1 MELQDYEIKHL
12 EMLREY
18 LSECTVLL
26 KKDGSFPLN
35 GPCDIALYG
44 NGARNT
50 IKGGTGS
57 GEVYSRFFVTA
68 EEGLK
73 QNGFRITTTDWLD
86 TYDDIWKVARNK
98 FIEEI
103 KEYAWKNR
111 ILTIVAAMGAV
122 MKEPDYELPL
132 NGEGDTCVYVLSR
145 ISGEGND
152 RSFVKGDILLT
163 DTEVRD
169 ILKLNESYERF
180 MLVLNIGGPVDLS
193 PVNDVKNILVLS
205 QLGVETGSALA
216 DLLLGKT
223 CPSGK
228 LTTTWATKE
237 TYPSIGDFGE
247 LNDTRYK
254 EGIYVGYRYFDAE
267 EVEPLYPFGYGLSY
281 TEFEHAVKKVRV
293 QGSVVTADVEVR
305 NSGAYQG
312 KEVIQLYVSK
322 PCTRQDQAKREL
334 IAFKKTKEL
343 KPNESELLSIC
354 FDMKDVY
361 SFNESDE
368 NYYLEKGDYI
378 LYAGNSS
385 RDLKAERVLHLN
397 EEVILKQ
404 VRKAVDD
411 PDFEDVK
418 FSYNR
423 EDIKG
428 LEVLAIDPSVFETK
442 RVDYE
447 TEEEIPAFIKAMSD
461 EELAAYNMG
470 AFDPKGG
477 LSSQIGSASVHVA
490 GAAGET
496 TSIYHNKE
504 IPVLVMSDGPA
515 GIRIA
520 QKAYR
525 DEKGAHSLNNQIP
538 ESLMD
543 FLSPTAKLVMKFLS
557 RKPAKN
563 VETYEQYCTAIPIGT
578 AIAQSF
584 NEEFAKI
591 CGDIVGEEME
601 HFGIQLWLAPALNI
615 HRSIRCGRNFEYY
628 SEDPLLSG
636 KMAAAITKGVQAHK
650 GCGVTIK
657 HYCCNNQEY
666 NRCANNAVLS
676 ERALREIYLRGF
688 EYCIENAQP
697 CAFMSSYNLVNGV
710 HAGESKR
717 LISDVLYKEFG
728 HEGLV
733 MTDWVIGHGIL
744 EKNSV
749 YEGSY
754 ADTVAAAGVCLFM
767 PGSNEDYKELLNGLK
782 KNTVSRSQMEAN
794 TARLCRAVAKLKGE
808 TQ

>member
-1 MELQDYEIKHL
+1 MELNEYEVRHL
-12 EMLREY
+12 EILRDY
-18 LSECTVLL
+18 LSECAVLL
-26 KKDGSFPLN
+26 KKDGSFPLEKA
-35 GPCDIALYG
+35 GKIALYG
-44 NGARNT
+44 NGARKT

-57 GEVYSRFFVTA
+57 GEVNSRYFVNV
-68 EEGLK
+68 EDGLK
-73 QNGFRITTTDWLD
+73 QNGFEITTEDWLNG
-86 TYDDIWKVARNK
+86 YDDVIVQARK
-98 FIEEI
+98 QFIEDV
-103 KEYAWKNR
+103 KAYAKKNH
-111 ILTIVAAMGAV
+111 INAAVAGMGAV

-666 NRCANNAVLS
+666 NRCANNAILS

-688 EYCIENAQP
+688 EYCVENAQP

-744 EKNSV
+744 EKNSA

-754 ADTVAAAGVCLFM
+754 ADKVAAAGVCLFM
-767 PGSNEDYKELLNGLK
+767 PGSKEDYKELLDGLK
-782 KNTVSRSQMEAN
+782 KNTVSRSRMEAN
-794 TARLCRAVAKLKGE
+794 TARLCRAAAKLKGE